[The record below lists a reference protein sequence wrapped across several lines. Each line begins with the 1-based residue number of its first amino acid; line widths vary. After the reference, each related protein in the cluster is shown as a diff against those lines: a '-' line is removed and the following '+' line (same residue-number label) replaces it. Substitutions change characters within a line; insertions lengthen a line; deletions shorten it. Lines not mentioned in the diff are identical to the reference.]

1 MIALYRS
8 GRQADALSLYGD
20 TRARLAAE
28 LGLDPGPELQR
39 LQQQMLTADPALAI
53 APAGHDGSDTSRL
66 DQLPHDVRGFAGR
79 DHALRE
85 LDALLASHET
95 PGSGGVIAAIDGLA
109 GVGKTSLVIHW
120 AHRVS
125 EHFPAG
131 ALYLD
136 LRGHDP
142 YQRPMPALEAL
153 GHLLDAMGVPA
164 AEVPGDLGARARC
177 CRVPGPFSPW

>member
-1 MIALYRS
+1 MTCGVSPAATTRS
-8 GRQADALSLYGD
+8 A
-20 TRARLAAE
+20 
-28 LGLDPGPELQR
+28 
-39 LQQQMLTADPALAI
+39 
-53 APAGHDGSDTSRL
+53 
-66 DQLPHDVRGFAGR
+66 
-79 DHALRE
+79 E

-142 YQRPMPALEAL
+142 YQRPMPALGAL
-153 GHLLDAMGVPA
+153 GHLRRD
-164 AEVPGDLGARARC
+164 
-177 CRVPGPFSPW
+177 GPSGR